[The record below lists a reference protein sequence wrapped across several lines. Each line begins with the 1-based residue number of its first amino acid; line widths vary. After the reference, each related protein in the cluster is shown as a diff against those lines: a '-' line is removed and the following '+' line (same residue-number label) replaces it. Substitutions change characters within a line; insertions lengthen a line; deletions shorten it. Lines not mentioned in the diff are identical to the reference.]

1 MIEKINFLKH
11 CVKDAVENV
20 VCSIDDDFF
29 AQYLYQSNLFFY
41 HIRSIKEF
49 TMFYAFKANIPN

>member
-20 VCSIDDDFF
+20 IYSIDDNLF
-29 AQYLYQSNLFFY
+29 AQCSCQSNSFFHY
-41 HIRSIKEF
+41 VRSIKEF
-49 TMFYAFKANIPN
+49 TMFYALKANISN